1 MKLRWI
7 WIPLLLAGCSEPEL
21 PSQFYERYNQKVIDG
36 ISFAEDA
43 AHFSAGKRA
52 QVEARLAALPAGEQG
67 REQMIAAYLQFSR
80 EVARCKALQLQSQQ
94 VEEQRAELVY
104 AQTDRCGKAA
114 AEAETHKV
122 TLVWEDGWKIDAV
135 EIAL

>member
-1 MKLRWI
+1 MKFRWI
-7 WIPLLLAGCSEPEL
+7 CIPLLLAGCSEPEL

-43 AHFSAGKRA
+43 AHFSAAKRA
-52 QVEARLAALPAGEQG
+52 QVEARLAASGEQG
-67 REQMIAAYLQFSR
+67 REQMISAYLQFSR
-80 EVARCKALQLQSQQ
+80 EVARCKALQLQSHQ

-114 AEAETHKV
+114 AEAEMHKV